1 MKKRKRKVLL
11 MRLTNIPRS
20 LRTAIVPTPTGS
32 LTRVSMLA
40 GKAENTM
47 GFKHEF
53 TGSLRQSL
61 MAYVFNIFGI
71 AAGTIV
77 AHYLGVFQSFPW
89 AFIVYPPILSARGV
103 IGGLFCGHLSTGL
116 HLGTVQPSFPKNTRS
131 FYLLLHATIVLT
143 LEASILMG
151 LIAASLF
158 ALSQNVLKPEF
169 FTILIVI
176 MSTMALALLVISP
189 LAITASFLSFKHGL
203 NPDIVLYPVE
213 STIADLLITLLYVGV
228 LNIFAFNNSTG
239 QYLLASISL
248 TLVFFATYFTI
259 RNLRER
265 EFVKTIRESLLT
277 IILVSLIINIAGST
291 FGKISEIV
299 EERREIYTV
308 YPALIDTIGDVG
320 SIVGSTATTKLALG
334 TLKPAFSSIKEHFL
348 EISSAWLASLIMYCV
363 YSILSLM
370 IQGVLTLPSLLSF
383 TVLLL
388 IANLIAASGIILVA
402 YAVAILTY
410 KRGFDPDNFE
420 IPIESSL
427 ADSLTSIALLVSL
440 LIMAGFQE

>member
-1 MKKRKRKVLL
+1 
-11 MRLTNIPRS
+11 MRPTNIPRS
-20 LRTAIVPTPTGS
+20 LRTTVVPASPGS
-32 LTRVSMLA
+32 LSRVSIMT
-40 GKAENTM
+40 GKAEKTT
-47 GFKHEF
+47 GFKREF
-53 TGSLRQSL
+53 TSALRQSL
-61 MAYVFNIFGI
+61 MAYAFNIFGI
-71 AAGTIV
+71 VAGMIV
-77 AHYLGVFQSFPW
+77 AHFLGVFQSFPW

-103 IGGLFCGHLSTGL
+103 IGGLFCGRLSTGL
-116 HLGTVQPSFPKNTRS
+116 HLGTVQPSFSKNTRS

-151 LIAASLF
+151 LIATALF
-158 ALSQNVLKPEF
+158 ALSRSVFKPEF
-169 FTILIVI
+169 FSILIVI
-176 MSTMALALLVISP
+176 TSTMALALVVITP

-228 LNIFAFNNSTG
+228 LNIFAFNNSAG
-239 QYLLASISL
+239 QYLLSSISL

-259 RNLRER
+259 KNLRER

-277 IILVSLIINIAGST
+277 IVIVSMIINIAGST

-320 SIVGSTATTKLALG
+320 SVVGSTATTKLALG
-334 TLKPAFSSIKEHFL
+334 TLKPSFSSIRNHWL
-348 EISSAWLASLIMYCV
+348 EISSAWLASMIMYCL
-363 YSILSLM
+363 YSFLSLM

-388 IANLIAASGIILVA
+388 TANLIAASGIIMVS

-410 KRGFDPDNFE
+410 KKGFDPDNFE

-427 ADSLTSIALLVSL
+427 ADSLTSIALLFSL
-440 LIMAGFQE
+440 FIMAGFQE

>member
-1 MKKRKRKVLL
+1 MKKRKRMVRL
-11 MRLTNIPRS
+11 MRLTNIPRG
-20 LRTAIVPTPTGS
+20 LRNTIVPIPAGS
-32 LTRVSMLA
+32 LTDFYMLA
-40 GKAENTM
+40 GKAEKTT

-53 TGSLRQSL
+53 TNALRQSL
-61 MAYVFNIFGI
+61 MAYAFNIFGI
-71 AAGTIV
+71 VAGMIV
-77 AHYLGVFQSFPW
+77 AHYLGVFRSFPW
-89 AFIVYPPILSARGV
+89 AFIIYPPILSARGV
-103 IGGLFCGHLSTGL
+103 IGGLFCGRLSTGL
-116 HLGTVQPSFPKNTRS
+116 HLGTVQPSFPRNTKS
-131 FYLLLHATIVLT
+131 FYLLLHATVVLT

-151 LIAASLF
+151 LIAAVLF
-158 ALSQNVLKPEF
+158 SFSQSMLKPEF
-169 FTILIVI
+169 FSILTVI
-176 MSTMALALLVISP
+176 TSTMALALVVISP

-239 QYLLASISL
+239 QYLLSSISL
-248 TLVFFATYFTI
+248 TLVFFAMYFTI
-259 RNLRER
+259 RNFRER
-265 EFVKTIRESLLT
+265 EFVKTIKESLLT

-320 SIVGSTATTKLALG
+320 SVVGSTATTKLALG
-334 TLKPAFSSIKEHFL
+334 VLKPSFSSIRDHGL
-348 EISSAWLASLIMYCV
+348 EISSAWLASMIMYCV
-363 YSILSLM
+363 YSLLSLI
-370 IQGVLTLPSLLSF
+370 IQGALTPPNLLSF

-388 IANLIAASGIILVA
+388 IANLIAASSIILVA

-410 KRGFDPDNFE
+410 KMGFDPDNFE
-420 IPIESSL
+420 IPIESSM